1 MILTVQN
8 SRIFHEFVQG
18 LRFYKKKKSVL
29 FVVYLVEFEEIVKFI
44 ENGFGLVWSTV
55 LKSSDT
61 SEDSTCFLV
70 FDLFVMII
78 VMFSCLL

>member
-61 SEDSTCFLV
+61 SGIGWPD
-70 FDLFVMII
+70 IA
-78 VMFSCLL
+78 LLIWFGLKTYC